1 MNPRLRDIFI
11 GLTSIIGLILLAWM
25 LMSFGELSGIG
36 RTYKTLTIR
45 TASAQGVSP
54 VSPVS
59 LNGVRIGDVTSIGL
73 DDSGSGEALIH
84 VRYWSDV
91 QVPAD
96 FRVYLNSG
104 LIGTSSLD
112 LQIPI
117 NHADAIA
124 PGQGEEYQREIHTL
138 MDDLSKQFADR
149 LERLDETAD
158 HINELAT
165 TYTDVGE
172 RLAGVIDSDEPGV
185 DDLRSTLTRLD
196 GVLTDAE
203 AWMAED
209 GLMADIK
216 QTVDA
221 WDDTASELQTQ
232 SSAIGERTQESL
244 ARLDNAVVSLNSAI
258 TEAKD
263 VAARINRGEGTLGQL
278 STNAD
283 LYRSLDTTVMQLQ
296 ELIKEG
302 RLLIEK
308 FKDEGVPINL

>member
-1 MNPRLRDIFI
+1 MNPRLRDILI
-11 GLTSIIGLILLAWM
+11 GLTSITGLILLAWM

-36 RTYKTLTIR
+36 QTYQRIVIR
-45 TASAQGVSP
+45 TPSAKGVSP

-73 DDSGSGEALIH
+73 DQNGTGEALIH
-84 VRYWSDV
+84 IRYDEDVRI
-91 QVPAD
+91 PTD

-112 LQIPI
+112 LQMPI
-117 NHADAIA
+117 DSDGAIV
-124 PGQGEEYQREIHTL
+124 PGQGEEYARTIRTL
-138 MDDLSKQFADR
+138 FDDLSEQFADR
-149 LERLDETAD
+149 LDRLDETTD
-158 HINELAT
+158 HINKLAI

-172 RLAGVIDSDEPGV
+172 RLAGIIDSDEPGV
-185 DDLRSTLTRLD
+185 DDLRSTLARLD
-196 GVLTDAE
+196 SVLTDAE

-209 GLMADIK
+209 GLLADIK
-216 QTVDA
+216 QTVTT
-221 WDDTASELQTQ
+221 WDETATEIQTQ
-232 SSAIGERTQESL
+232 STAVSRRTQESL
-244 ARLDNAVVSLNSAI
+244 AQLDNAVISLNDAI

-263 VAARINRGEGTLGQL
+263 ITARINRGEGTLGQL

-283 LYRSLDTTVMQLQ
+283 LYRSLDATIMQLQ